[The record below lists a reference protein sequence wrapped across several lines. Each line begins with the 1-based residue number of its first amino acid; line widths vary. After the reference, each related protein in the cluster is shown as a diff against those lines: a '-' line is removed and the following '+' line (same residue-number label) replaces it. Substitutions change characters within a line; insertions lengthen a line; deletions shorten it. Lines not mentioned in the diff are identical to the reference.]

1 MAWLPSKRTV
11 VSRGRLERAIAA
23 AVKSQCE
30 GFAGVL
36 IERIKPQSRSGAN
49 WTIRGIKFGTA
60 DRDKSR
66 RVLSTVVE
74 QMQHEFDLDDHNSAD
89 QAERVLIFSS

>member
-11 VSRGRLERAIAA
+11 VSRGRLERAIAD

-36 IERIKPQSRSGAN
+36 IERIKPQSRTDAN
-49 WTIRGIKFGTA
+49 WTIKGVRFGTA

-66 RVLSTVVE
+66 KVLGTIVE
-74 QMQHEFDLDDHNSAD
+74 QMQREFDLDDHNSAD
-89 QAERVLIFSS
+89 PAERVLLFTS

>member
-11 VSRGRLERAIAA
+11 LSRRCLERAIAA

-36 IERIKPQSRSGAN
+36 IERIKPQSPSSAN
-49 WTIRGIKFGTA
+49 WTVRGIKFGTA

-66 RVLSTVVE
+66 KVLGAIVE
-74 QMQHEFDLDDHNSAD
+74 RMQREFDLADDNTAD
-89 QAERVLIFSS
+89 SAERVLTFA